1 MLYLKETAIINDGD
15 FSITFHDKDGHTTTK
30 TYNKISVHEV
40 ESICLAFVNVTNTDT
55 GDSALWLSK
64 DYGAVERLSSRLDRS
79 YLPNTVP
86 ADTSEV
92 RFYNSNSASV
102 IDVVTLTNLPIYLKT
117 EYRRAKYD
125 AYIDIRW
132 VSAIQDYN
140 GIKFS
145 FDSENNH
152 TIEVLNDTAYNGLK
166 YTDGFCIV
174 KKDYEIDN
182 ELVMTVY
189 LKLDNH
195 VIECAE
201 PLIVDSKTQEMCKY
215 VRKTVSNKF
224 VAFSGDAAKIIY
236 GKKHVLLSM
245 GSYYPNVDYLV
256 AFCDETEKG
265 DSKEFGSLTPEKL
278 EELIFNITSE

>member
-1 MLYLKETAIINDGD
+1 MFYLKETAIINDGD
-15 FSITFHDKDGHTTTK
+15 FSITFHNKEGHTTTK

-40 ESICLAFVNVTNTDT
+40 ESICLTFVNVTNTDT

-64 DYGAVERLSSRLDRS
+64 DYVTAERLSSRLDKS
-79 YLPNTVP
+79 YIPNTVP

-102 IDVVTLTNLPIYLKT
+102 IDVVTLTNIPIYLKT
-117 EYRRAKYD
+117 EYSRAKYD

-145 FDSENNH
+145 FDSESNH
-152 TIEVLNDTAYNGLK
+152 TIEVLNNTAYRGLK
-166 YTDGFCIV
+166 YTGGFCIV
-174 KKDYEIDN
+174 KKDHEINN
-182 ELVMTVY
+182 ELITTVY

-201 PLIVDSKTQEMCKY
+201 PLMADSKTQEICEY
-215 VRKTVSNKF
+215 VRKTISNKF
-224 VAFSGDAAKIIY
+224 VVFSSDAAKIIY
-236 GKKHVLLSM
+236 GKKHALLTLKNDHLYVS
-245 GSYYPNVDYLV
+245 
-256 AFCDETEKG
+256 CDETNK
-265 DSKEFGSLTPEKL
+265 SRLTMFGSLTPEGL
-278 EELIFNITSE
+278 EELVFTVTSE